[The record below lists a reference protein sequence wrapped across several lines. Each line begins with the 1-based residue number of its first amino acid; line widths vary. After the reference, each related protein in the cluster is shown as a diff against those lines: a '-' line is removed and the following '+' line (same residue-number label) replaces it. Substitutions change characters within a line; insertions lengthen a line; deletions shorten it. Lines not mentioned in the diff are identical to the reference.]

1 MGTRTD
7 EGLASGVNDRRGAAM
22 NDDLEVFEANRPA
35 LRALAYR
42 MLGEISR
49 AEDIVQETWLRW
61 QGRMV
66 GVDSPRAFLLQ
77 ITTRLC
83 LNELESARSRK
94 EESRGDRLPE
104 PVDLESTGI
113 GMVEMLD
120 QISMAFLVVLQRL
133 SPAER
138 AVLLLHDVFELGHGE
153 IATLLGKTEGACR
166 QLMRRARAHVT
177 LERRVLQSST
187 EEHLRLLRAFIA
199 ASRDGNAEQMI
210 RLLAED
216 ATLVID
222 AGPTGKRVGRI
233 RSVGK
238 PVQGA
243 KRIAGLLS
251 AVARAGGM
259 GASVRECTL
268 NGQPAIVALR
278 VDGTPIAAV
287 LISVA
292 DGRIRHIFVQL
303 DEHRLGH
310 LGEGA

>member
-1 MGTRTD
+1 TPGDGGASHSGWLSGLRIMGTRTD
-7 EGLASGVNDRRGAAM
+7 EGLASGVRDRRGAAM

-83 LNELESARSRK
+83 LNELESPRSGR
-94 EESRGDRLPE
+94 EESGGGRWPE

-166 QLMRRARAHVT
+166 QLMRRARAPAT
-177 LERRVLQSST
+177 LERRALPSPT
-187 EEHLRLLRAFIA
+187 AEHPPP
-199 ASRDGNAEQMI
+199 SRPCTA
-210 RLLAED
+210 
-216 ATLVID
+216 
-222 AGPTGKRVGRI
+222 P
-233 RSVGK
+233 
-238 PVQGA
+238 P
-243 KRIAGLLS
+243 
-251 AVARAGGM
+251 RAGK
-259 GASVRECTL
+259 ARPE
-268 NGQPAIVALR
+268 
-278 VDGTPIAAV
+278 
-287 LISVA
+287 
-292 DGRIRHIFVQL
+292 
-303 DEHRLGH
+303 
-310 LGEGA
+310 